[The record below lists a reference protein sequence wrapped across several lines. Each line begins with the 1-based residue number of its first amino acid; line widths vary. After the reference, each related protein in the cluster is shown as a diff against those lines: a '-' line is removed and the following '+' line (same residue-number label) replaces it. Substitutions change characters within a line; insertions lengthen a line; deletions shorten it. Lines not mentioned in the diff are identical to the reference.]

1 MKRKKWG
8 LVIYMACGIAISYL
22 VRVNIS
28 HAIIPIA
35 EEYSLNEVQ
44 QGMLLSAFAW
54 GYVALMFIGGILV
67 DKFGALKMSF
77 RSAIAWS
84 VCTAVSSVGFC
95 WPMIFSSE
103 LLAGASEAPIFP
115 ANAKIVRNNFEENE
129 RGRATAIFDSG
140 SYVGTAISA
149 PLMSFLI
156 INLSWRYAYIVIAII
171 GILWAIIWK
180 QISKDL
186 YDTNEITSKV
196 KLSKAFS
203 FTPNEYISIH
213 KKLFAGIYGHAGK
226 LRDYNIT
233 KKEWVLN
240 GATVLYGSASELRAT
255 LDYDFA
261 EEKKFSYKNLSMEEI
276 IHHLAFF
283 VSRLWQIHVF
293 GEGNTRTTAVF
304 FIKYLRTL
312 GFDAT
317 NDIFAENAWYFRNA
331 LVRANYNDLKNG
343 VHETTEYLELFLR
356 NLLLD
361 EKNELHNRTMHIS
374 GRFAEVDIER
384 VKVDI
389 KSREVDIESTK
400 VDIRNKLLSFS
411 DTISEKTINHT
422 VEIFSKCGKE
432 NCFGRTIV
440 EEITGLKPSRASKLI
455 KLLVDS
461 EVIVPVTGHGKGKYR
476 FQ

>member
-1 MKRKKWG
+1 MNTDPFKEYIRQSEPNKRDKGYAWHTAIG
-8 LVIYMACGIAISYL
+8 LQAVDGLKPSKYLIDTAIK
-22 VRVNIS
+22 NIEGDIS
-28 HAIIPIA
+28 IDEA
-35 EEYSLNEVQ
+35 Q
-44 QGMLLSAFAW
+44 
-54 GYVALMFIGGILV
+54 
-67 DKFGALKMSF
+67 
-77 RSAIAWS
+77 
-84 VCTAVSSVGFC
+84 
-95 WPMIFSSE
+95 E
-103 LLAGASEAPIFP
+103 LLNTYYEENPKADTEDRTEEADKVAVRI
-115 ANAKIVRNNFEENE
+115 AKI
-129 RGRATAIFDSG
+129 
-140 SYVGTAISA
+140 
-149 PLMSFLI
+149 
-156 INLSWRYAYIVIAII
+156 LS
-171 GILWAIIWK
+171 
-180 QISKDL
+180 
-186 YDTNEITSKV
+186 E
-196 KLSKAFS
+196 KAFS

-255 LDYDFA
+255 LDYDFS

-276 IHHLAFF
+276 IHHLAIF

-343 VHETTEYLELFLR
+343 VHETTEYLELFLS

-361 EKNELHNRTMHIS
+361 EKNELHNRSMHIS
-374 GRFAEVDIER
+374 GMFAEIDIEKGKVDIEGAKADIESTEVDIEGA
-384 VKVDI
+384 
-389 KSREVDIESTK
+389 K
-400 VDIRNKLLSFS
+400 VDIRNKLRAFS
-411 DTISEKTINHT
+411 DTISEKTINHA

-432 NCFGRTIV
+432 DCFGRSIV
-440 EEITGLKPSRASKLI
+440 VEITGLKPAGASKLI
-455 KLLVDS
+455 KLLMDS
-461 EVIVPVTGHGKGKYR
+461 AVIIPVIGYGKGKYR